1 MSSSSD
7 NTTSVEITSVPTFSD
22 FESMGLKFELLRGI
36 NGYGYDSPSDI
47 QQKAIVPFTQHTDMI
62 AQAQSGTGKTA
73 TFSIAAL
80 QNINNDL
87 PEVQCLII
95 SHTHELATQSHIVI
109 SSLARY
115 MTNVNVALVLG
126 GDKIGKNIQDID
138 HKRPQI
144 IVGTP
149 GRLLHLLND
158 GYINPSH
165 LQWVIMDE
173 ADNLLSKDFKEQIY
187 SIYQI
192 IPKSIHTGLYTATVT
207 EEMTYV
213 TKFFMKEPVV
223 RIFVERERLSLEGI
237 KQYMVSLEND
247 REKFDV
253 LMDIYSRV
261 TIYQLIIY
269 CNQKKQA
276 DILKRKLS
284 NNDLPAQCLHGQM
297 TPLERSET
305 MHQFRT
311 GAVRVL
317 ITTDVLA
324 RGIDVQQVGL
334 VINYDFPRDVATY
347 LHRIGRTGRYGRKG
361 CAINFVT
368 RYDHQYVRDTEGY
381 YQISFH
387 DLPCN
392 IEDALKH

>member
-1 MSSSSD
+1 MTSEIE
-7 NTTSVEITSVPTFSD
+7 TTPIVPVEVPTFPD

-80 QNINNDL
+80 QNIDNNL
-87 PEVQCLII
+87 REVQCLII

-109 SSLARY
+109 SSIGKY
-115 MTNVNVALVLG
+115 MNNINIVLVLG
-126 GDKIGKNIQDID
+126 GDKIGKNVQDID
-138 HKRPQI
+138 QKRPQI

-158 GYINPSH
+158 GYINPTY
-165 LQWVIMDE
+165 LRWVIMDE
-173 ADNLLSKDFKEQIY
+173 ADNLLSKDFKDQIY
-187 SIYQI
+187 NIYQI
-192 IPKSIHTGLYTATVT
+192 IPKTIHTGLYTATVT
-207 EEMTYV
+207 DEMTYV

-223 RIFVERERLSLEGI
+223 RIFVEREKLSLEGI
-237 KQYMVSLEND
+237 KQYVIGLDND

-276 DILKRKLS
+276 DILKRKLLH
-284 NNDLPAQCLHGQM
+284 NDLPAQCLHGQM
-297 TPLERSET
+297 NALERSET

-311 GAVRVL
+311 GAIRVL

-368 RYDHQYVRDTEGY
+368 RNDHMYVRDTESY